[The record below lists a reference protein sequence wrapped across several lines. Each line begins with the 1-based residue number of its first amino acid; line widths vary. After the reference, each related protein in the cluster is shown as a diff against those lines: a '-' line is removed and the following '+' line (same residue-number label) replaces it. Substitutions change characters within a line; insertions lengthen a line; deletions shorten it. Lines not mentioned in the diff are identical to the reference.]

1 MGYRVLWLDLVGVS
15 RKGSVYDWLLSM
27 CCGSFIV
34 RFREMAGVFAPS
46 SLVNASRRMW
56 SILERKKEIPSK
68 RACGGHRVHS
78 GYTNLYDR
86 SILGW
91 SSVDSAFSFATR

>member
-1 MGYRVLWLDLVGVS
+1 M
-15 RKGSVYDWLLSM
+15 SM

-46 SLVNASRRMW
+46 SFVNASRMMW
-56 SILERKKEIPSK
+56 
-68 RACGGHRVHS
+68 
-78 GYTNLYDR
+78 

-91 SSVDSAFSFATR
+91 SSVENAFSFSTR